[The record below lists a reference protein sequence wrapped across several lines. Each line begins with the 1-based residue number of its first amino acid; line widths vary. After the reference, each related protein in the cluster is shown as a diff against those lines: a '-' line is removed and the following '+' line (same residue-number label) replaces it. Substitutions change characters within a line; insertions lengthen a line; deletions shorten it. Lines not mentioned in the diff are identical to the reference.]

1 MAQHRVVIVGGGFA
15 GLQLAKDLQGPDTSI
30 TIIDRRNH
38 HLFQPLLYQV
48 ATTVLATSEIAWPI
62 RSVFRNREEVST
74 LLAEVTGVDTEARKV
89 HLRDGPSVDYDT
101 LVLATGAR
109 HAYFGRDEWEPY
121 APGLKTLEDA
131 TTIRRRLLLA
141 FEQAELETD
150 PEIRKA
156 LLTFSII
163 GAGPTG
169 VELAG
174 IIAELAHRTLV
185 KEFRNIDTTT
195 ARIIL
200 IEAGPRILP
209 VFPPSLSEYAEK
221 SLTKMGVEVRTGTP
235 VTACDARGISIGDEQ
250 VASRT
255 VIWAAGVQ
263 ASKAAEWVGAEQD
276 RAGRAVVEPDL
287 TVKGHPEIFIVGDT
301 ALVKTADGKPVP
313 GIAPAA
319 KQQGK
324 YVAKVINARFANR
337 AAPGPFRYKHLGNL
351 ATIGPSAAVIDFGSL
366 RLKGWIAWWIWGL
379 AHIYFLIGTRSR
391 LAVALSWLWV
401 FISGQHSARLITQ
414 KETLKDEV

>member
-1 MAQHRVVIVGGGFA
+1 
-15 GLQLAKDLQGPDTSI
+15 
-30 TIIDRRNH
+30 
-38 HLFQPLLYQV
+38 
-48 ATTVLATSEIAWPI
+48 
-62 RSVFRNREEVST
+62 
-74 LLAEVTGVDTEARKV
+74 
-89 HLRDGPSVDYDT
+89 
-101 LVLATGAR
+101 
-109 HAYFGRDEWEPY
+109 
-121 APGLKTLEDA
+121 
-131 TTIRRRLLLA
+131 
-141 FEQAELETD
+141 
-150 PEIRKA
+150 
-156 LLTFSII
+156 
-163 GAGPTG
+163 
-169 VELAG
+169 
-174 IIAELAHRTLV
+174 
-185 KEFRNIDTTT
+185 
-195 ARIIL
+195 
-200 IEAGPRILP
+200 
-209 VFPPSLSEYAEK
+209 
-221 SLTKMGVEVRTGTP
+221 MGVEVKTGTP
-235 VTACDARGISIGDEQ
+235 VTACDAKGISIGDEK

-287 TVKGHPEIFIVGDT
+287 TVKDHPEIFIVGDT

-337 AAPGPFRYKHLGNL
+337 ATPGPFRYKHLGNL